1 METEEKNIQ
10 ETTRTVANG
19 FSRLA
24 VRMADWAER
33 WFPDAF
39 VFALGAIVI
48 VFLGALF
55 VGERPGNATKYFG
68 DGFWQ
73 LIPFTL
79 QMAMVIVGGY
89 VVASSPPVG
98 RVIQGLARIP
108 RTPRSAVALVAFLA
122 TTSSLLSW
130 GFSLI
135 FSSLLVRQIVK
146 NVRGVDYRAASAA
159 AYLGVCTVWALGLSS
174 SAALMMATQGSI
186 PPAIFSISGRIPL
199 THTIFA
205 WQSLT
210 TAGLLIISSVAVA
223 YLSTPA
229 ASEAKSAKAVGTD
242 CDLPAPEIDRTTR
255 TPGEWLENNGLL
267 TVLVCGLGFAYLV
280 RLFFMQGPL
289 VALDLNTY
297 NFLFIMLGM
306 LLHWEP
312 RAFVRAVSAAVPA
325 TAGVLIQFP
334 FYSGIFGI
342 MTKSPLSSRMAE
354 FFVGISSHGSYSVL
368 LTIYSAILGLFVP
381 SGGSK
386 WIIEAPYV
394 LAAAKQLQVN
404 LGWIVQI
411 YNTAEALPN
420 LINPFWMLPL
430 LGILNIRAREVIG
443 YSSLYLIVNFPL
455 VLFLMWFFART
466 LPYAPPGAF

>member
-1 METEEKNIQ
+1 MVTEEKGIP
-10 ETTRTVANG
+10 ESSPTVANG

-55 VGERPGNATKYFG
+55 VGETPNNVAKYFG

-79 QMAMVIVGGY
+79 QMAMVIIGGY

-122 TTSSLLSW
+122 TSSSLLSW

-186 PPAIFSISGRIPL
+186 PPAIFTISGRIPL
-199 THTIFA
+199 THTIFT

-210 TAGLLIISSVAVA
+210 TAGLLIFSSVAVA
-223 YLSTPA
+223 YLSTPIS
-229 ASEAKSAKAVGTD
+229 SEAKTAKTAGAELE
-242 CDLPAPEIDRTTR
+242 LPAPEIDKTTR

-267 TVLVCGLGFAYLV
+267 TVLVCTLGFGYLA
-280 RLFFMQGPL
+280 RLFMIQGPL
-289 VALDLNTY
+289 IALDLNTY

-306 LLHWEP
+306 LFHWKP
-312 RAFVRAVSAAVPA
+312 RAFVRAISAAVPA
-325 TAGVLIQFP
+325 TSGVLIQFP
-334 FYSGIFGI
+334 FYAGIFGI

-354 FFVGISSHGSYSVL
+354 FFVGISSHGTYPIL

-394 LAAAKQLQVN
+394 LAAAKQLHVN
-404 LGWIVQI
+404 LGWVVQI

-466 LPYAPPGAF
+466 MPYVPPGAF

>member
-1 METEEKNIQ
+1 MVTEGKNIP
-10 ETTRTVANG
+10 ESGPTVANG

-55 VGERPGNATKYFG
+55 VGETPSNATKYFG

-79 QMAMVIVGGY
+79 QMAMVIIGGY

-98 RVIQGLARIP
+98 RVIRGLARIP

-135 FSSLLVRQIVK
+135 FSSLLVREIIK
-146 NVRGVDYRAASAA
+146 IVRGVDYRAASAA

-186 PPAIFSISGRIPL
+186 PPAIFTISGRIPL
-199 THTIFA
+199 THTIFT
-205 WQSLT
+205 WQSLA
-210 TAGLLIISSVAVA
+210 TAGLLILSSVAVA
-223 YLSTPA
+223 YFSTPA
-229 ASEAKSAKAVGTD
+229 ISEPKTAKAVGGEL
-242 CDLPAPEIDRTTR
+242 DLPAPEIDTTSK
-255 TPGEWLENNGLL
+255 PGEWLENNGLL
-267 TVLVCGLGFAYLV
+267 TVLVCTLGFAYLA
-280 RLFFMQGPL
+280 RLFFIQGPL

-306 LLHWEP
+306 LLHWKP

-334 FYSGIFGI
+334 FYSGIFGL

-354 FFVGISSHGSYSVL
+354 FFVGISSHGSYPVL

-394 LAAAKQLQVN
+394 LAAAKQLHVN
-404 LGWIVQI
+404 LGWVVQI

-455 VLFLMWFFART
+455 VLFLMWLFARIM
-466 LPYAPPGAF
+466 PYTPPGAF

>member
-1 METEEKNIQ
+1 MAREEKKVP
-10 ETTRTVANG
+10 RSHHSLAGG

-24 VRMADWAER
+24 VQMADWSER
-33 WFPDAF
+33 WFPDAL
-39 VFALGAIVI
+39 VFALAAII
-48 VFLGALF
+48 FVFLGALLSR
-55 VGERPGNATKYFG
+55 ESPGNVTKYFG
-68 DGFWQ
+68 DGFWE

-79 QMAMVIVGGY
+79 QMVMVIVGGY

-98 RVIQGLARIP
+98 RVIRRLARIP
-108 RTPRSAVALVAFLA
+108 STPRSAVAFIAFLA
-122 TTSSLLSW
+122 TSSSLLSW

-135 FSSLLVRQIVK
+135 FSSLLVREITK
-146 NVRGVDYRAASAA
+146 NIRGVDYRAASAA

-174 SAALMMATQGSI
+174 SAALMMATPGSI
-186 PPAIFSISGRIPL
+186 PPAVLKISGQIPL
-199 THTIFA
+199 THTIFT

-210 TAGLLIISSVAVA
+210 TAGLLIISSVLVA

-229 ASEAKSAKAVGTD
+229 TSEAKTAKTLRA
-242 CDLPAPEIDRTTR
+242 DLALPFVEIDKAS
-255 TPGEWLENNGLL
+255 TPGEWLENHGAL
-267 TVLVCGLGFAYLV
+267 TVLICALGFAYLA
-280 RLFFMQGPL
+280 RLFLTRGPL
-289 VALDLNTY
+289 AALDLNTY

-306 LLHWEP
+306 LLHWKP
-312 RAFVRAVSAAVPA
+312 RAFVRAVNAAVPA

-334 FYSGIFGI
+334 FYAGIFGI

-354 FFVGISSHGSYSVL
+354 FFVGISSHGSYPVL

-386 WIIEAPYV
+386 WIIEAPYI
-394 LAAAKQLQVN
+394 LAAAKQLHVN
-404 LGWIVQI
+404 LGWVVQI

-466 LPYAPPGAF
+466 MPYAPPGGF

>member
-1 METEEKNIQ
+1 MLAEEKKILGS
-10 ETTRTVANG
+10 TPSLANG

-24 VRMADWAER
+24 VGMADWAER

-48 VFLGALF
+48 VFLGAIL
-55 VGERPGNATKYFG
+55 VGETPSNATKYFG

-79 QMAMVIVGGY
+79 QMAMVIIGGY

-98 RVIQGLARIP
+98 RVIRGLARIP
-108 RTPRSAVALVAFLA
+108 STPRSAVALVAFLA
-122 TTSSLLSW
+122 TTSSFLSW

-146 NVRGVDYRAASAA
+146 NVHGVDYRAASAA

-186 PPAIFSISGRIPL
+186 PPAVLTISGRIPL
-199 THTIFA
+199 THTIFT

-210 TAGLLIISSVAVA
+210 TASLLILSSVAVA
-223 YLSTPA
+223 YFSTPA
-229 ASEAKSAKAVGTD
+229 ASETKFSKIIQEDVG
-242 CDLPAPEIDRTTR
+242 LPAPQIDKIARM
-255 TPGEWLENNGLL
+255 PGEWLENNGLL
-267 TVLVCGLGFAYLV
+267 TILVCALGFAYLA
-280 RLFFMQGPL
+280 RLFFIQGPL

-297 NFLFIMLGM
+297 NLLFIMVGM
-306 LLHWEP
+306 LLHWTP
-312 RAFVRAVSAAVPA
+312 RAFVRAVGAAVPA

-334 FYSGIFGI
+334 FYAGIFGI

-354 FFVGISSHGSYSVL
+354 FFVGISSHGTYPLL

-394 LAAAKQLQVN
+394 LAAAKQLHVN
-404 LGWIVQI
+404 LGWVVQI

-466 LPYAPPGAF
+466 IPYMPPGSF